1 MILNANNFEKEVL
14 KADLPVLV
22 DFWASWCPPCKMVEQ
37 VVEELGR
44 ELAGRVKVGKL
55 NVDQNP
61 GIASRY
67 DIKGVPTFVLF
78 VEGKEVA
85 RRVER
90 GSGWLRLGAA
100 RRSLKGLPIL
110 MVDYLIRE
118 RAIRIGG
125 LEFLDSRAADVERS
139 MGVGPVETWTEVT
152 IAGRQVRLFILD
164 YDPLI
169 APLADRRVAMGS
181 PSLFAFV
188 FDSTGNVT
196 QFYSGCWDFF
206 VDRSR
211 SILELT
217 VQLNEN
223 ITTYANKQYMVEGSH
238 PLAETIPW
246 AGEVVFTDLCKDDR
260 VFITFRVNGGAVSGD
275 QSVMQIVELRV
286 DGEYLGPI
294 VNILKR

>member
-1 MILNANNFEKEVL
+1 MVDRRLVGILLMVLISSTSLSIAFLVRSPHEKIKLVKNYWETVTL
-14 KADLPVLV
+14 EGWKQLPRIERPI
-22 DFWASWCPPCKMVEQ
+22 SYT
-37 VVEELGR
+37 LG
-44 ELAGRVKVGKL
+44 L
-55 NVDQNP
+55 
-61 GIASRY
+61 
-67 DIKGVPTFVLF
+67 
-78 VEGKEVA
+78 VA
-85 RRVER
+85 RRRIGEVVAR
-90 GSGWLRLGAA
+90 FGILRNQTLSANYTGWDKLTL
-100 RRSLKGLPIL
+100 
-110 MVDYLIRE
+110 RE

-169 APLADRRVAMGS
+169 APLADRRVAMES

-188 FDSTGNVT
+188 LDSTGNVT

-217 VQLNEN
+217 IQLNEN
-223 ITTYANKQYMVEGSH
+223 VTTYANKQHMVEGSD

-246 AGEVVFTDLCKDDR
+246 AGEVVFKDLCKDDR

>member
-1 MILNANNFEKEVL
+1 MVDRRLVGILLMVLISSTSLSIAFLVRSPHEKIKLVKNYWETVTL
-14 KADLPVLV
+14 EGWKQLPRIERPI
-22 DFWASWCPPCKMVEQ
+22 SYT
-37 VVEELGR
+37 LG
-44 ELAGRVKVGKL
+44 L
-55 NVDQNP
+55 
-61 GIASRY
+61 
-67 DIKGVPTFVLF
+67 
-78 VEGKEVA
+78 VA
-85 RRVER
+85 RRRIGEVVAR
-90 GSGWLRLGAA
+90 FGILRNQTLSANYTGWDKLT
-100 RRSLKGLPIL
+100 P
-110 MVDYLIRE
+110 RE

-125 LEFLDSRAADVERS
+125 LEFLDRRAADVERS

-169 APLADRRVAMGS
+169 APLADRRVAMES

-188 FDSTGNVT
+188 LDSTGNVT

-223 ITTYANKQYMVEGSH
+223 VTTYANKQYMVEGSD

-246 AGEVVFTDLCKDDR
+246 AGEVVFKDLCKDDR
-260 VFITFRVNGGAVSGD
+260 VFITFGVNGGAVAGD
-275 QSVMQIVELRV
+275 QSVMQLVQLRV
-286 DGEYLGPI
+286 DGEYSEPVLN
-294 VNILKR
+294 VLKR